1 MTAGQATSPQS
12 NHQPVTGAKLVLVD
26 GHALAYRAYYALPAD
41 LRNSKGETTNA
52 VLGFTQMLLDT
63 LRSQAPQYAV
73 MTFDK
78 GRTFRH
84 EEFAEYKAQRGSMPD
99 DLRPQF
105 DRIRQVIAAI
115 GMPVLELAGYEADD
129 LIGTLSKQAEKL
141 GLETIILTADND
153 QHQLVTEHVRLLAP
167 GGYYQRFSEARLYDV
182 QAIHDRYGFGPE
194 LVPDYKA
201 LVGDKSDNIPNVP
214 GIGDKTATA
223 LLAQYGSLEGILE
236 HLDEL
241 KPKQQESLRA
251 HADQARRSKQLTT
264 IVCDAPVT
272 LDVEASR
279 MNGFD
284 KEALFSLFQEL
295 EFRSLVGK
303 VNQVESVLAEATG
316 REIAVT
322 EADTEGEQGSETP
335 SDGKSPRQLDM
346 FAVEGQP
353 ADEKERAPEQMP
365 NLSNRSTLAA
375 LQVSEERT
383 LAGVPPTVHIVLD
396 GDALAAL
403 VTRLRSDGRFTVDV
417 EATSQ
422 DDMDAALVGIAIAP
436 SSSDDQVDEAYY
448 VPVGHGTLDGQL
460 FERDESQLALE
471 IVQSHLALVLA
482 DESIVKDGHNLKYD
496 IKVLA
501 RAGMPVSGL
510 GFDTMIAAYLL
521 GETGISL
528 KDLAFTK
535 LGIQMVPITELIGKG
550 RTQITM
556 DRVPIETSAGYA
568 AADVAV
574 TERLRHLFGP
584 QLEMMGL
591 RELFDGIEMPLVGVL
606 AEMELAGVAIDVPV
620 LQSISTVIHKKL
632 IELENLIYE
641 EAKHPFNINSPTQL
655 GRVLFEE
662 LQLPGRKRTQTGYST
677 DREVLDS
684 LRGLHPIVDMTLEYR
699 QLIKLKNTYIDALP
713 LLVRTDS
720 GRVHTNFNQTVAA
733 TGRLSSSQ
741 PNLQN
746 IPIRTELGRDVRK
759 AFVADNSSKHR
770 LFDEES
776 VLVAADY
783 SQIELRLLAHMAQE
797 ERLIAAFEAGLDIH
811 AATAAEVMGVPLEQV
826 DPDSRR
832 LAKTINFGVLYGM
845 GSYGLARDSNLSQA
859 EAAKFIDL
867 YWSRYPAVRNFMEH
881 TLRQGK
887 ELGYVS
893 TLLGRRRYMPE
904 LRSPRG
910 DIRAQGERMAIN
922 APVQGTAA
930 DIIKIAMNRLQDEL
944 ATRKLKSKM
953 LLQVH
958 DELLFEVPR
967 SELAVMSELVCSIM
981 EGAAELSV
989 PLKVD
994 IKAGQNW
1001 GEMTPI
1007 SARG

>member
-1 MTAGQATSPQS
+1 MTAGQATPPRADQ
-12 NHQPVTGAKLVLVD
+12 QPVRGAKLVLVD
-26 GHALAYRAYYALPAD
+26 GHALAYRAYHALPAD
-41 LRNSKGETTNA
+41 LRNSKGETTIA
-52 VLGFTQMLLDT
+52 VLGFSQMLLDT

-84 EEFAEYKAQRGSMPD
+84 EEFTEYKAQRGSMPD

-105 DRIRQVIAAI
+105 DRIRQVIAAV

-129 LIGTLSKQAEKL
+129 LIGTLSKQAEQL

-153 QHQLVTEHVRLLAP
+153 QHQLVTDHVRLLAP

-182 QAIHDRYGFGPE
+182 QAVYDRYGFGPE
-194 LVPDYKA
+194 LVPDFKA

-223 LLAQYGSLEGILE
+223 LLVQYGSLEGILE

-241 KPKQQESLRA
+241 KPKQQETLRA

-272 LDVEASR
+272 LDVDASR
-279 MNGFD
+279 MDTFD
-284 KEALFSLFQEL
+284 KEALLRLFQEL

-303 VNQVESVLAEATG
+303 VGQVEAVLAGANG
-316 REIAVT
+316 QAVGPGEIADEEHPTDPAVT
-322 EADTEGEQGSETP
+322 DKG
-335 SDGKSPRQLDM
+335 PRQLDM
-346 FAVEGQP
+346 FTGEQP
-353 ADEKERAPEQMP
+353 AADGKAQPEDKVP
-365 NLSNRSTLAA
+365 TLSNRSTLAA
-375 LQVSEERT
+375 LQVAEERT
-383 LAGVPPTVHIVLD
+383 LAGVPPTVHIILD
-396 GDALAAL
+396 TNALAKLAA
-403 VTRLRSDGRFTVDV
+403 RLKSDGRFTLDV
-417 EATSQ
+417 EATSS
-422 DDMDAALVGIAIAP
+422 DDMDAALVSIAIAP
-436 SSSDDQVDEAYY
+436 TSAEDQVEEAYY
-448 VPVGHGTLDGQL
+448 VPVGHGSLDGQT
-460 FERDESQLALE
+460 FKRDKSQLTLE
-471 IVQSHLALVLA
+471 KVQAHLAPILA
-482 DESIVKDGHNLKYD
+482 DPSIAKDGHNLKYD
-496 IKVLA
+496 IKVLE
-501 RAGMPVSGL
+501 RAGMPVAGL

-535 LGIQMVPITELIGKG
+535 LGVQMVPISELIGKG

-556 DRVPIETSAGYA
+556 DLVPIETSAGYA

-584 QLEMMGL
+584 QLGMMGL

-606 AEMELAGVAIDVPV
+606 ADMELTGVAIDVPA
-620 LQSISTVIHKKL
+620 LQVISTSIHQKL
-632 IELENLIYE
+632 TELENLIYE

-713 LLVRTDS
+713 LLVRSDT

-759 AFVADNSSKHR
+759 AFIADNSPEHR

-797 ERLIAAFEAGLDIH
+797 ERLIAAFEAGQDIH
-811 AATAAEVMGVPLEQV
+811 AATAAEVMGVPLEKV

-845 GSYGLARDSNLSQA
+845 GSYGLARDSGLSQA

-867 YWSRYPAVRNFMEH
+867 YWSRYPAVRSFMEQ

-930 DIIKIAMNRLQDEL
+930 DIIKIAMNRLQAEL
-944 ATRKLKSKM
+944 SNRKLKSRM

-967 SELAVMSELVCSIM
+967 SELAQMSDLICSIM

-1001 GEMTPI
+1001 GEMTPVA
-1007 SARG
+1007 ARG